1 MYEYTTYFLLM
12 KISIDFSNIQK
23 SHQEQI
29 LLTFDNKIVIH
40 KKNLK
45 FIKLKFA
52 FKNILLLRVS
62 NDRKTAKI

>member
-1 MYEYTTYFLLM
+1 M
-12 KISIDFSNIQK
+12 KISIDFSNTQK
-23 SHQEQI
+23 SHQEQT

-45 FIKLKFA
+45 FVKLKIA
-52 FKNILLLRVS
+52 FKNILLLRVF